1 MISIPSVC
9 HLSEFKSSDVH
20 IANKIVSHL
29 YKPVDDALLV
39 EETLRRC
46 DMVGGDGGAASV
58 FVFRPGIYDIC
69 KIDQVPDPEEI
80 LTLRTFLKGFTCN
93 LTLSHFL
100 GRTRQKKHT
109 VQCFKHFLFMI
120 VFKRVILGDQK

>member
-1 MISIPSVC
+1 
-9 HLSEFKSSDVH
+9 
-20 IANKIVSHL
+20 
-29 YKPVDDALLV
+29 
-39 EETLRRC
+39 
-46 DMVGGDGGAASV
+46 MVGGDGGAASV

-100 GRTRQKKHT
+100 GQTSQKTTLYIINYKCSDCKKST
-109 VQCFKHFLFMI
+109 IYSMI
-120 VFKRVILGDQK
+120 KIE